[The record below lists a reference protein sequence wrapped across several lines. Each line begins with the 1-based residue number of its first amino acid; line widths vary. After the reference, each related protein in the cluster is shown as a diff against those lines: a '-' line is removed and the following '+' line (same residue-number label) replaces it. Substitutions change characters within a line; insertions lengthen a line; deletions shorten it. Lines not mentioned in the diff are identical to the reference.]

1 MNATEQLGHERVIAL
16 LADHLSRCGMLRWPG
31 MDGMTVEEVVL
42 ASCRGGA
49 NAGCLPTP
57 AELAERHPALADDI
71 RRYFAGVADLARRA
85 EG

>member
-1 MNATEQLGHERVIAL
+1 MNATEQLGHERAVAL
-16 LADHLSRCGMLRWPG
+16 LADHLSRVGMLRWPG

-42 ASCRGGA
+42 ASYRGGA
-49 NAGCLPTP
+49 SGGCLPTP

-71 RRYFAGVADLARRA
+71 RRYFTGVADLTPRA